1 MDIYQIKDL
10 ISGACGMMNCTRNVF
25 GTDVLKRTFE
35 DKNFASDLKQII
47 DPRNNFLIVTS
58 KSKYEIETQGLDFN
72 FIITSVEKSLDGKIH
87 YVEIN
92 SEVQDNLQFYRNV
105 DSESKDIYILQKASV
120 KKDFRVVKTC
130 KNTTFP
136 FIYAAASACN
146 FRV

>member
-1 MDIYQIKDL
+1 
-10 ISGACGMMNCTRNVF
+10 MMNCTRNVF

-35 DKNFASDLKQII
+35 DKNFASGLKQII

-72 FIITSVEKSLDGKIH
+72 HVITSVEKSLDGKIH

-105 DSESKDIYILQKASV
+105 DSESKDIYDENLVYCLTTNSV
-120 KKDFRVVKTC
+120 FLTEDDKTKRNCKKTSC
-130 KNTTFP
+130 KINEK
-136 FIYAAASACN
+136 IGVSI
-146 FRV
+146 